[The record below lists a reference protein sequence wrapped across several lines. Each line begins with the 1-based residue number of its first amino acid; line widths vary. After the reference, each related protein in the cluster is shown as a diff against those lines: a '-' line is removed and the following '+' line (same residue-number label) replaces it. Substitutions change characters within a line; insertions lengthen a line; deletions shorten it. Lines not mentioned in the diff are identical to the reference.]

1 MAFTEGVLIYHTLLQ
16 VDNINFVTSHVAL
29 DFKLFWQCEFAL
41 PNTVDKCNSQFRALW
56 GWVKRCPTRR
66 SSALPPLLL
75 LWVVYSRGGRTF
87 YMRSHFYFSAEGP
100 VLWDLD
106 WDSFP
111 TGEDSEWRR
120 AFSFL
125 LPPGWQSWS
134 FMLVDTFIDRE
145 LWFSIRTP

>member
-66 SSALPPLLL
+66 SSALPPPAAA
-75 LWVVYSRGGRTF
+75 VGGLQQGGSDF
-87 YMRSHFYFSAEGP
+87 LHEKP
-100 VLWDLD
+100 
-106 WDSFP
+106 
-111 TGEDSEWRR
+111 
-120 AFSFL
+120 FL
-125 LPPGWQSWS
+125 L
-134 FMLVDTFIDRE
+134 
-145 LWFSIRTP
+145 FSGGPSPLGFGLGLFSVWGGL